1 LTHVS
6 RSTTPNEFLN
16 LTEVNVAGV
25 RKAIFDKYGF
35 EVTEEYARDFLLF
48 VLNLLGGDLDDGA

>member
-1 LTHVS
+1 
-6 RSTTPNEFLN
+6 LN